1 MDGKEREELE
11 GWEEKKVEGNGKMG
25 GCPSYSCCLDK
36 IPAQK
41 QLTGGRSLFQLTILV
56 TVHHCRGPMEGTGGH
71 STPSR
76 QQSNECVHAH

>member
-41 QLTGGRSLFQLTILV
+41 AAYRRKEFVSAYHSGYSASLLGTNGRDRRSQHTQ
-56 TVHHCRGPMEGTGGH
+56 
-71 STPSR
+71 STA
-76 QQSNECVHAH
+76 E